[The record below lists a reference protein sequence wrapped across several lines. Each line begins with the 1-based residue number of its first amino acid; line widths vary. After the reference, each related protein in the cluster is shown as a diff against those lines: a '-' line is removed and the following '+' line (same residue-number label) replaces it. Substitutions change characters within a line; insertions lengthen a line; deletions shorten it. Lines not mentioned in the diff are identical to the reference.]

1 MSDLAPLLGRTLVI
15 VAHPDDEAGGCGV
28 LMQRMREPIVLIA
41 TDGAPR
47 GQYFWG
53 KYGSRDAYAQLR
65 REEARKAATVVGVRQ
80 LEFLVSLRTQQAFV
94 DQELFRALPDA
105 LRALLEVVD
114 RVRPEA
120 LLTLAYEGGHPD
132 HDCCSFL
139 THVAAR
145 LRLLPAWE
153 MPLYHRSA
161 AGVSVQQE
169 YGMVSDKGI
178 ILQPTDEELALK
190 QKMLAAY
197 ASQHHILGL
206 FTSPLERFR
215 LQPAYDYAQ
224 PPHSGTLNYEA
235 WGWSISGREVSAAF
249 VECLRTLSASAA
261 RRP

>member
-28 LMQRMREPIVLIA
+28 LMQRVRDPVVLIT

-47 GQYFWG
+47 DQYFWG

-105 LRALLEVVD
+105 LTALLEVVD

-145 LRLLPAWE
+145 LRLVTAWE
-153 MPLYHRSA
+153 MPLYHRSLD
-161 AGVSVQQE
+161 GVSVQQE
-169 YGMVSDKGI
+169 YGVVGDREI
-178 ILQPTDEELALK
+178 ILQPTEAELALK

-197 ASQHHILGL
+197 ASQREILAL
-206 FTSPLERFR
+206 FASPVERFR

-249 VECLRTLSASAA
+249 VECLRTLPVSTA